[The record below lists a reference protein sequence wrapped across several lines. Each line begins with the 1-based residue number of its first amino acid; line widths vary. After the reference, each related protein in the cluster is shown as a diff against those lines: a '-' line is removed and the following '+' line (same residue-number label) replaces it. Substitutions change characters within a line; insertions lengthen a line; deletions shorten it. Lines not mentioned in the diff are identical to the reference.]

1 MAISYF
7 NHRLNVGDP
16 GVTVTTRYDAFI
28 DDAEDIA
35 QEVQGTYAQVAASIA
50 RAQRRGDLP
59 PNKPVPI
66 TDIASFRRRYDIK
79 TGSVGTSLVE
89 NTTKEVWDFAADQM
103 LRNDYPSLADYL
115 VDLLVDEYY
124 KKKVN

>member
-1 MAISYF
+1 MGSKIKPITEKIITLSKA
-7 NHRLNVGDP
+7 GMCK
-16 GVTVTTRYDAFI
+16 
-28 DDAEDIA
+28 EDIA

-89 NTTKEVWDFAADQM
+89 NTTKEEWDFAADQM

>member
-1 MAISYF
+1 MGSKIKPITEKIITLSKA
-7 NHRLNVGDP
+7 GMCK
-16 GVTVTTRYDAFI
+16 
-28 DDAEDIA
+28 EDIA

-89 NTTKEVWDFAADQM
+89 NTTKGFRRRSNVKER
-103 LRNDYPSLADYL
+103 LP
-115 VDLLVDEYY
+115 
-124 KKKVN
+124 

>member
-1 MAISYF
+1 MGSKIKPITEKIIALSKS
-7 NHRLNVGDP
+7 GMCK
-16 GVTVTTRYDAFI
+16 
-28 DDAEDIA
+28 EDIA
-35 QEVQGTYAQVAASIA
+35 QKVQGTYAQVAASIA

-103 LRNDYPSLADYL
+103 LRNDYPNLADYL